1 MGSLCQSF
9 PLRLSLGVKEAIKV
23 PSCHRKHRKQRKHRK
38 HIENIHTRFVWG
50 TDEMRWHN
58 MWEGVDGADSGI
70 GLLDASC
77 CQGNGVDSSGSMYS
91 RENM

>member
-23 PSCHRKHRKQRKHRK
+23 PSCHRKHRK
-38 HIENIHTRFVWG
+38 HIENIKKYRKHTNRG
-50 TDEMRWHN
+50 TDEN

>member
-1 MGSLCQSF
+1 
-9 PLRLSLGVKEAIKV
+9 
-23 PSCHRKHRKQRKHRK
+23 
-38 HIENIHTRFVWG
+38 
-50 TDEMRWHN
+50 

-91 RENM
+91 RENMLQPNQKIENQQKLIQKLVLVHPKDIRHISQGLMV